1 MTTKEIKVEINKAI
15 NEIPENLLTEV
26 LHFLKEIKNYSH
38 GDIELS
44 KNLNKILNEDNELLQ
59 KLAK

>member
-38 GDIELS
+38 ADIELS